1 MLPSWFDGNPVGI
14 FPQVS
19 ANSRGFSAGSPTP
32 AGFTVATGRPSAAVI
47 AVLPAPPIC
56 LAHAASPCSLLHTTR
71 NAGRQ
76 TFLGFSP
83 PSPNLSVRW
92 WRQVPP
98 TVTAE
103 NCFSLN
109 GFCAKWALFCLACT
123 RLSQPGTM
131 LGTASG
137 LRSPEDRGSR
147 TTWLRRDS
155 TGATKQ
161 RRMPPIHLSHNKACL
176 LHSNNPPSFYPPVF
190 LTPLARGRSLACAR
204 ESLELT
210 NVSFALSGQGGALPV
225 QFAFAIGFVGLRCQD
240 PWLTPAL
247 PLVWSEMAC
256 QLVLGAGLP
265 QPPQQCG

>member
-1 MLPSWFDGNPVGI
+1 MQFPSQPTFRDHLLLPSWFDGNPVGI

-47 AVLPAPPIC
+47 AVLPAPQRC
-56 LAHAASPCSLLHTTR
+56 RAHAASPCYLPHTTR
-71 NAGRQ
+71 NAGRP
-76 TFLGFSP
+76 TSLGFSP
-83 PSPNLSVRW
+83 PSPNLSVRR
-92 WRQVPP
+92 WRQVPT

-123 RLSQPGTM
+123 RLPQPGTL

-137 LRSPEDRGSR
+137 LRSPEDQGSR

-161 RRMPPIHLSHNKACL
+161 RRMADLSISATIRPASFTAITHHLS
-176 LHSNNPPSFYPPVF
+176 
-190 LTPLARGRSLACAR
+190 T
-204 ESLELT
+204 
-210 NVSFALSGQGGALPV
+210 
-225 QFAFAIGFVGLRCQD
+225 LRC
-240 PWLTPAL
+240 
-247 PLVWSEMAC
+247 S
-256 QLVLGAGLP
+256 
-265 QPPQQCG
+265 